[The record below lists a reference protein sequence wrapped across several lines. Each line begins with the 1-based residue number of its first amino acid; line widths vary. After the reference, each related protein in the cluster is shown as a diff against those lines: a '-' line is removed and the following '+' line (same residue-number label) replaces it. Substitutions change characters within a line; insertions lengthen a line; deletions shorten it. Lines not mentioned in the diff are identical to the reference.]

1 VKPPSRSFCQPWT
14 NIPMS
19 QGANLRAV
27 MRGEDQ
33 PVQPLEQ
40 RPVP

>member
-1 VKPPSRSFCQPWT
+1 
-14 NIPMS
+14 
-19 QGANLRAV
+19 

-40 RPVP
+40 RPVPWRYPVDVGLHLWRHDGGHVPGLRF